1 MNRRPEPTLFLAD
14 TPAMREHVEAAIE
27 SLLQLLD
34 ALDSDPDLEP
44 SLGAPEVGLPDVIG
58 FVPNRFRS
66 TTQEHWSDGR
76 GDLEEEEQHDA
87 EYDPAEAGYVAGE
100 V

>member
-1 MNRRPEPTLFLAD
+1 MNRRPEPTLFLPGTA
-14 TPAMREHVEAAIE
+14 TMRERVEAAIE

-34 ALDSDPDLEP
+34 AVDGDADLEP
-44 SLGAPEVGLPDVIG
+44 SLGAPEARLPDGLAYVGSWIG
-58 FVPNRFRS
+58 A

-87 EYDPAEAGYVAGE
+87 EFDPAEAGYVGGE
-100 V
+100 A